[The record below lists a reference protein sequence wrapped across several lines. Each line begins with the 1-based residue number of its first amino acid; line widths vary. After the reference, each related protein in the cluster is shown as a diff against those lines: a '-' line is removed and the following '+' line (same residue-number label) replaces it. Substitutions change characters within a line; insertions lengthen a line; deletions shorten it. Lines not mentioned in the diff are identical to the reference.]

1 MTTKNSGSN
10 PSQSNVRTVLSTV
23 QHRIRKR
30 NMLHGASIGVAL
42 GCFAAAMLA
51 CISVAIIPI
60 AWFWLPIVALGA
72 AVLGGITGAV
82 IPASATMA
90 AHVVDSYYVM
100 KDRAVSALQFE
111 TDTNSIRQMQ
121 VADACRHL
129 RQVRADDC
137 VPIHPNRSALFS
149 AITMATLAIG
159 IVLFAGVNRGNAID
173 AQPVRLAADQASEL
187 RQTMLEEI
195 EQLKEEAIEEPMLDE
210 LTEKLDELLEELA
223 TESIDERDMMA
234 TLSEMEQ
241 AISETR
247 DAMKLEMTDA
257 QLQGLAE
264 AMQPSDAMR
273 QAAAAMESGDY
284 EKASDKL
291 EQIDPAD
298 LKDKERR
305 AVADNLKKFLAKLDP
320 GQKGQLSGAAQQIQ
334 EGLEKKNDS
343 QCKGGM
349 CKLAGLCKKQGN
361 CKKIGECMACQL
373 NRLSQCKSQCRGAC
387 KNGGDK
393 VAKSQSPSQKW
404 GRGATG
410 NPNDGEAT
418 RLDST
423 RREEQLSG
431 VQGDGPSESEVLQA
445 PEGEQDAV
453 RQFAKKYQKFRSE
466 AEAVLDS
473 EPLPLGHRETVRQ
486 YFESI
491 RPSNEEATQ

>member
-1 MTTKNSGSN
+1 
-10 PSQSNVRTVLSTV
+10 
-23 QHRIRKR
+23 
-30 NMLHGASIGVAL
+30 
-42 GCFAAAMLA
+42 
-51 CISVAIIPI
+51 
-60 AWFWLPIVALGA
+60 
-72 AVLGGITGAV
+72 
-82 IPASATMA
+82 
-90 AHVVDSYYVM
+90 
-100 KDRAVSALQFE
+100 
-111 TDTNSIRQMQ
+111 
-121 VADACRHL
+121 
-129 RQVRADDC
+129 VRADDC
-137 VPIHPNRSALFS
+137 VPIDPNRSALFS

-173 AQPVRLAADQASEL
+173 AQPVRLAADQASQL
-187 RQTMLEEI
+187 RETMLEEI

-247 DAMKLEMTDA
+247 DAMRLEMTDA
-257 QLQGLAE
+257 QLKGLAE

-284 EKASDKL
+284 EKASEKL
-291 EQIDPAD
+291 EAIDPAN

-320 GQKGQLSGAAQQIQ
+320 GQRGQLSGAAQQIQ

-349 CKLAGLCKKQGN
+349 CKLASLCKKQGN

-387 KNGGDK
+387 NGGEK
-393 VAKSQSPSQKW
+393 VAKTQSPSQKW

-491 RPSNEEATQ
+491 RPSNEDATQ